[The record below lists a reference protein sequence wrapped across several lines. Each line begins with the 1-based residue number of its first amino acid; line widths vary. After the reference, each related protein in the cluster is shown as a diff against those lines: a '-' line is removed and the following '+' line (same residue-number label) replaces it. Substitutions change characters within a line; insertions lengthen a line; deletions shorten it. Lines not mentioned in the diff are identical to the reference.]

1 MSSSVDGHLATIFLD
16 VSVVYH
22 IFSCVPLVAC
32 FSPRG
37 LLIMLPQIFTEESG
51 CKRKRQDW

>member
-22 IFSCVPLVAC
+22 IFSCVPLVV
-32 FSPRG
+32 S
-37 LLIMLPQIFTEESG
+37 LLVLPQIFTEESG
-51 CKRKRQDW
+51 CKRKSQDW